1 MNEME
6 QENPSVEM
14 HIEGAEVIGEKLDKM
29 LDNFKVFGAGCILYG
44 IFFTVCLY
52 YGFHGISMPVLSVVT
67 MGMLLWAFR
76 YLDIKIKKSTW
87 FYFGAWEIL
96 SISNCLTG
104 NQIIIFFNTCGMAL
118 LFLSFLFTHFCNT
131 SGWGFGKYLWEMF
144 LVPFISLGYLGY
156 PFKALGRYFDKKEK
170 GKSTT
175 AKYVWLGI
183 LIAIP
188 LLLIIVGLLISADAV
203 FRDLFIKIFS
213 EIQFPEHPFYLF
225 MLLFTGIIGSYA
237 LLAYFADGRI
247 EDSVEKKGKWE
258 PIVGITFLSILTVI
272 YLIFSVIQISYLFLG
287 SFQLPE
293 GYTYAQYAREG
304 FFQLLFVCLINLLII
319 LICVSRFRENIA
331 LKAILTIF
339 SGCTVIMIASSAMR
353 MILYIESYQLTFLR
367 ILVLWALA
375 VISILLIGCMIT
387 IYKSK
392 FPLFQYTM
400 IVVTVFYILF
410 SLAKPDYLI
419 AKYNLTYE
427 REETDIDYLASLSSD
442 AVPAMEEAGVLRD
455 AYVDNW
461 NLKEIRIDCEEMG
474 VLDFNFSY
482 NRCIEIMNE
491 RIPMN

>member
-1 MNEME
+1 MSEAE
-6 QENPSVEM
+6 QGNLSVEM
-14 HIEGAEVIGEKLDKM
+14 HIEGAEVIGKKLDKM
-29 LDNFKVFGAGCILYG
+29 LDNFQFFGIGCILYG
-44 IFFTVCLY
+44 IFFTGCLY
-52 YGFHGISMPVLSVVT
+52 YGFHGISLPVLSAVT
-67 MGMLLWAFR
+67 MGMLLWVFR
-76 YLDIKIKKSTW
+76 YLGIQAKRSIW

-104 NQIIIFFNTCGMAL
+104 NRTIIFFNTCGMVL
-118 LFLSFLFTHFCNT
+118 LFLSFLFTHFCDT

-156 PFKALGRYFDKKEK
+156 PFKALERYFDKKEK
-170 GKSTT
+170 GTSAT
-175 AKYVWLGI
+175 AKYIWLGI

-188 LLLIIVGLLISADAV
+188 LLLIIVGLLVSADAV
-203 FRDLFIKIFS
+203 FRNLFVEVFS
-213 EIQFPEHPFYLF
+213 DIHFPKHPFYLL
-225 MLLFTGIIGSYA
+225 MLLTTGILGSYA

-247 EDSVEKKGKWE
+247 EDSVEEKGKWE
-258 PIVGITFLSILTVI
+258 PVVGITFLSIITVI

-304 FFQLLFVCLINLLII
+304 FFQLLFVCLINLVII
-319 LICVSRFRENIA
+319 LICISHFKENIA
-331 LKAILTIF
+331 LKVILTIF

-387 IYKSK
+387 IYKSR
-392 FPLFQYTM
+392 FPLFQYAM
-400 IVVTVFYILF
+400 IVVTVFYIIF

-427 REETDIDYLASLSSD
+427 KEKVDLVYLASLSSD
-442 AVPAMEEAGVLRD
+442 AVPAMEEAGVLKD
-455 AYVDNW
+455 AYVGNW
-461 NLKEIRIDCEEMG
+461 HLKKIRIDCEEMG

-482 NRCIEIMNE
+482 NRCEEIMNK